1 MSLKT
6 RILLIISV
14 VFIFAIGLIYAVSRL
29 TFIRGLEEIEE
40 QNTSVQV
47 KQTVDVFE
55 YLINDLEADT
65 ADWAAWDD
73 TYKFIQ
79 DRNQEYILSNLV
91 DETFINLRLSVML
104 YIDQSG
110 NVVYNKAY
118 DIEGQEEIKF
128 PSDLLNQFT
137 KDSSLLSRLDQ
148 HRIISGILEVE
159 QGLMIVA
166 AQPILTSE
174 NEGPALGTLV
184 FARLLNESTINELS
198 GLVHYPISLLPIDS
212 VDSREAS
219 DAISSIQAG
228 KEVAVLPRD
237 DDTIVGYSL
246 VNDIYDNAEFVLRVE
261 IPRETYQLGEKV
273 SSYYILSVLGVGIL
287 VGFIAWLL
295 LQRRILSRIALLIRG
310 VDRIAET
317 GDTSIRI
324 GLTGSDEVSVVAG
337 TIDGM
342 LGALEEVGKEVRES
356 ENRYRL
362 LADNVMDVIWSTDK
376 DFYFTYISPS
386 IIQLTG
392 FTVEEMLG
400 KNLRDQLDEDTLP
413 AALKAFGREST
424 ENAQDNEGT
433 IGSSP
438 SYETQLTKKD
448 GTKIWTEI
456 RLTAIKDVNKETIGY
471 VGVARDI
478 SERHQAEQLY
488 RTLANS
494 STVGVYIY
502 QDGVFKFVN
511 PQFAQLTGYTEE
523 ELMSMRPGDIVYPDE
538 RAKARENAIKMLKG
552 ESYSPYEFQVIHP
565 SGEPH
570 WAMETVS
577 SIEYNGKRATL
588 GNFMDITE
596 SKLARQ
602 ELEKLYAQ
610 ERQLRESLEEEI
622 QKRIEFT
629 RALVHE
635 LKTPI
640 TPVLAAVELLMEE
653 MSDTR
658 LARLVGSID
667 RSANNLNLRIDEL
680 LDLARGETDMLRIE
694 LEIVDTHSVFN
705 DVGYEMIPLALRN
718 KQVLNFELPES
729 LPPIEADRSRLR
741 QIVMN
746 LLNNAFKFTPEGGT
760 VTLRASSDDENLI
773 VEVEDTGPG
782 INKEDL
788 EKLFEPYFRR
798 TTDRDR
804 LSGLGL
810 GLALAKNFVELHGG
824 RIWVESSVGKG
835 STFHFTLPIRQN
847 DNRE

>member
-6 RILLIISV
+6 KILLIISV
-14 VFIFAIGLIYAVSRL
+14 VFICAMGLIYAISRL
-29 TFIRGLEEIEE
+29 IFIKGLKEIEE

-47 KQTVDVFE
+47 EQAVGVLT

-65 ADWAAWDD
+65 ADWASWND
-73 TYKFIQ
+73 TYEFIQ
-79 DRNQEYILSNLV
+79 DHNQLYIESNLV
-91 DETFINLRLSVML
+91 NETFITLNLKAML
-104 YIDQSG
+104 FIDQSG
-110 NVVYNKAY
+110 AIVYSKAY
-118 DIEGQEEIKF
+118 DIESEEEVQV
-128 PSDLLNQFT
+128 PTDLLNHFSKEST
-137 KDSSLLSRLDQ
+137 LLSSLNQD
-148 HRIISGILEVE
+148 RIISGILEVK
-159 QGLMIVA
+159 QGLNIVA

-184 FARLLNESTINELS
+184 FIRSLNEDTIQELS
-198 GLVHYPISLLPIDS
+198 GIVRFPISVLPIDS
-212 VDSREAS
+212 TDSQEVN
-219 DAISSIQAG
+219 DAILSLQEG
-228 KEVAVLPRD
+228 KGVVVLPRD
-237 DDTIVGYSL
+237 DDIVAGYSL
-246 VNDIYDNAEFVLRVE
+246 INDIYDKASFVLRVE
-261 IPRETYQLGEKV
+261 IPRDTFRLGEAV
-273 SSYYILSVLGVGIL
+273 SSYYILSVLGVGLL
-287 VGFIAWLL
+287 VGILAWFF
-295 LQRRILSRIALLIRG
+295 LQKRILSRIALLTRG
-310 VDRIAET
+310 VNRIAET

-324 GLTGSDEVSVVAG
+324 DLPGSDEVSVVAG

-342 LGALEEVGKEVRES
+342 LGALEEVSKEIRES
-356 ENRYRL
+356 ESRYRL

-376 DFYFTYISPS
+376 DLYFTYISPS
-386 IIQLTG
+386 ITQLTG
-392 FTVEEMLG
+392 YSVEEMLG
-400 KNLRDQLDEDTLP
+400 KNLKNQLDKDTLP
-413 AALKAFGREST
+413 AALRAFDRESAKDILDKGAT
-424 ENAQDNEGT
+424 
-433 IGSSP
+433 GSSP
-438 SYETQLTKKD
+438 SYEIQLTKND

-456 RLTAIKDVNKETIGY
+456 RFTAVGDDNGETSGY

-478 SERHQAEQLY
+478 SERRQAEQLY

-494 STVGVYIY
+494 ATVGVYIY
-502 QDGVFKFVN
+502 QDGFFRFVN
-511 PQFAQLTGYTEE
+511 PQFQELTGYSES
-523 ELMSMRPGDIVYPDE
+523 ELLNMNPREIVHPDE

-552 ESYSPYEFQVIHP
+552 ELHSPYEFQVIHP
-565 SGEPH
+565 SGRPH

-596 SKLARQ
+596 SKLARE

-610 ERQLRESLEEEI
+610 ERKLRESLEEEI

-658 LARLVGSID
+658 LARLVESIN
-667 RSANNLNLRIDEL
+667 RSANNLNQRIDEL
-680 LDLARGETDMLRIE
+680 LDLARGETDML
-694 LEIVDTHSVFN
+694 EIDMEMVDTLSLFN

-729 LPPIEADRSRLR
+729 LPRIEADRSRLR

-746 LLNNAFKFTPEGGT
+746 LLNNAFKFTPEGGR
-760 VTLRASSDDENLI
+760 VTLRASNDDDNI
-773 VEVEDTGPG
+773 FVEVEDSGPG
-782 INKEDL
+782 INQEDL
-788 EKLFEPYFRR
+788 ERLFEPYFRR

-824 RIWVESSVGKG
+824 RIWVESKIGKG
-835 STFHFTLPIRQN
+835 SIFHFTLPIRQ
-847 DNRE
+847 DNKQE

>member
-6 RILLIISV
+6 KVLLIISA
-14 VFIFAIGLIYAVSRL
+14 VFICAMGLIYTVSRL
-29 TFIRGLEEIEE
+29 IFIKGLEEIEE

-47 KQTVDVFE
+47 EQAAGVLT

-73 TYKFIQ
+73 TYEFIQ
-79 DRNQEYILSNLV
+79 DRNQEYLQSNLV
-91 DETFINLRLSVML
+91 DETFIILKLNAML
-104 YIDQSG
+104 FIDYSG
-110 NVVYNKAY
+110 NIVYSKAY
-118 DIEGQEEIKF
+118 DIESEEEIPF
-128 PSDLLNQFT
+128 PSDLLNHFS
-137 KDSSLLSRLDQ
+137 KESPLLSSQDQ
-148 HRIISGILEVE
+148 HRIISGILEVK
-159 QGLMIVA
+159 QGLTIVA

-184 FARLLNESTINELS
+184 FVRLLNEDIIQELS
-198 GLVHYPISLLPIDS
+198 GIFQFPISVLPIDS
-212 VDSREAS
+212 IDSQDIN
-219 DAISSIQAG
+219 DAIISLQAG
-228 KEVAVLPRD
+228 KGVVVIPRD
-237 DDTIVGYSL
+237 DDTVAGYSL
-246 VNDIYDNAEFVLRVE
+246 VNDIYDRVAFVLRVE
-261 IPRETYQLGEKV
+261 IPRDTFQLGERV
-273 SSYYILSVLGVGIL
+273 SFLYILSVVGVGLLVGIL
-287 VGFIAWLL
+287 AWFF
-295 LQRRILSRIALLIRG
+295 LQKRILSRIALLTRG
-310 VDRIAET
+310 VNRIAET

-324 GLTGSDEVSVVAG
+324 NLPGSDEVSVVAG

-342 LGALEEVGKEVRES
+342 LGALEEVGKEIRES

-376 DFYFTYISPS
+376 DLYFTYISPS
-386 IIQLTG
+386 ITQLTG
-392 FTVEEMLG
+392 YTVEEVLG
-400 KNLRDQLDEDTLP
+400 KNLRDQLDSDTLP
-413 AALKAFGREST
+413 GALRAFNRES
-424 ENAQDNEGT
+424 AKDDLDKGT
-433 IGSSP
+433 TGSSP
-438 SYETQLTKKD
+438 SYEIQVTKKD

-456 RLTAIKDVNKETIGY
+456 RLTAIIDDNREPIGY

-478 SERHQAEQLY
+478 GERRQAEQLY

-494 STVGVYIY
+494 ATVGVYIY
-502 QDGVFKFVN
+502 QDGLFKFVN
-511 PQFAQLTGYTEE
+511 PQFQELTGYSES
-523 ELMSMRPGDIVYPDE
+523 ELLNMNLSAIVHPDY
-538 RAKARENAIKMLKG
+538 RSTARENAIRMLKG
-552 ESYSPYEFQVIHP
+552 ELHSPYEFQVIHP
-565 SGEPH
+565 NGEQH

-596 SKLARQ
+596 SKLAR
-602 ELEKLYAQ
+602 EEVEKLYIK
-610 ERQLRESLEEEI
+610 ERELRESLEEEI

-653 MSDTR
+653 MNDPR
-658 LARLVGSID
+658 LMRLVESIN

-694 LEIVDTHSVFN
+694 LELVDTLSLFN

-729 LPPIEADRSRLR
+729 LPSIQADRSRLR

-746 LLNNAFKFTPEGGT
+746 LLNNAFKFTPEGGR
-760 VTLRASSDDENLI
+760 VTLRASSDAENLI
-773 VEVEDTGPG
+773 VEVEDSGPG
-782 INKEDL
+782 INQEDI
-788 EKLFEPYFRR
+788 ERIFEPYFRR
-798 TTDRDR
+798 TTDRER

-824 RIWVESSVGKG
+824 RIWVESKIGKG
-835 STFHFTLPIRQN
+835 STFHFILPIRQN
-847 DNRE
+847 NNQE